1 MGKLFKKLNIFMVL
15 TAVVVLSLA
24 VRMNG
29 IIDYIKDDKPLSVF
43 ASASAVE
50 QTPEEL
56 PPGQTPEAEDI
67 IREIQQNQAVVSGQD
82 DLTDEN
88 RIQEDRNLPD
98 FPVVTFSETEIE
110 VLQSLSKRRKALEE
124 REQRLMQREAL
135 LNAAEQ
141 EVDRKIAELGVLR
154 GEIEGLLGQQEK
166 VQEER
171 LRSMVK
177 IYESMKPSQAAE
189 IFNTLDMDILLPVL
203 SRMSERKSAPIFASM
218 NPERARQVT
227 MRLVEQSQLPTLDMP
242 AE

>member
-1 MGKLFKKLNIFMVL
+1 MLALFKKVNIFML
-15 TAVVVLSLA
+15 LSAVIVVALGLRLNTLVDTIRGGKEISM
-24 VRMNG
+24 V
-29 IIDYIKDDKPLSVF
+29 

-50 QTPEEL
+50 QAPGEL
-56 PPGQTPEAEDI
+56 PPGQTPEAEDV
-67 IREIQQNQAVVSGQD
+67 IREMQQNQALSE
-82 DLTDEN
+82 EN
-88 RIQEDRNLPD
+88 RIQEERNLPE
-98 FPVVTFSETEIE
+98 FPIVTFSETEIE

-124 REQRLMQREAL
+124 REQRLLQREAL

-141 EVDRKIAELGVLR
+141 EVDSKINELTSLR
-154 GEIEGLLGQQEK
+154 SEIESLLGQQEK

-189 IFNTLDMDILLPVL
+189 IFNTLDMGILLPVL

-227 MRLVEQSQLPTLDMP
+227 IRLVEQSQLPTIQMP
-242 AE
+242 RE